1 MAWCVLT
8 KCSKDTVL
16 KRLKSHRSSNF
27 HLLSA
32 TLPDFSQLS
41 PWGRTTV
48 HESAGDMDTS
58 RAVGKMQDFTLNQLC
73 PDNCFGKGEIKLR
86 GPHAQQGQGPMI
98 KWVQMDK
105 IGGRNWEETSL
116 LWSRGKQNMHTHIH
130 ISLVSECLGWAGN
143 EK

>member
-1 MAWCVLT
+1 
-8 KCSKDTVL
+8 VL

-41 PWGRTTV
+41 PWGRTAV
-48 HESAGDMDTS
+48 HESEGDMDTS
-58 RAVGKMQDFTLNQLC
+58 RAVGKMQDFTFNQLC
-73 PDNCFGKGEIKLR
+73 PGNRFGKIEIKLR

-105 IGGRNWEETSL
+105 IEWEKLRRNHSL
-116 LWSRGKQNMHTHIH
+116 L
-130 ISLVSECLGWAGN
+130 
-143 EK
+143 